1 MEGKVKKFYLLSRRE
16 NYLYY
21 KQNHKYMRKKI
32 VAGNWKMNTTYEEG
46 EKLIASIIEKK
57 SAVKAD
63 VTLIIAPPFTHLCC
77 FAEPLQKAGIGISA
91 QNCANHE
98 AGAYTGEVSASMLAS
113 IDVQYCIIGH
123 SERREY
129 YGDTNEILLEK
140 VKLALKHGLKPI
152 FCIGEKLNER
162 EAGKQFE
169 VVKTQLQ
176 TVINQLSAEDFEKI
190 IIAYEPVWAIG
201 TGKTATS
208 AQAQEVHA
216 YIRKVLKEKFGAAAD
231 NTAILYGGSCN
242 PTTAP
247 ELFGQADIDG
257 GLIGGASLKADDFI
271 AVAKAF

>member
-1 MEGKVKKFYLLSRRE
+1 
-16 NYLYY
+16 
-21 KQNHKYMRKKI
+21 MRNKI
-32 VAGNWKMNTTYEEG
+32 VAGNWKMNTTYDEG
-46 EKLIASIIEKK
+46 ENLIKGIIEKK
-57 SAVKAD
+57 STVKSD
-63 VTLIIAPPFTHLCC
+63 VTLIVAPPFTHLCC
-77 FAEPLQKAGIGISA
+77 FAEPLQKAGVGISA

-98 AGAYTGEVSASMLAS
+98 KGAYTGEISAAMLAS

-129 YGDTNEILLEK
+129 YGETNDILLEK
-140 VKLALKHGLKPI
+140 VKLALKYNLTPI
-152 FCIGEKLNER
+152 FCIGEKLSER

-176 TVINQLSAEDFEKI
+176 TVVSQLSAVDFAKI

-216 YIRKVLKEKFGAAAD
+216 YIRTVLKETFGAAAD
-231 NTAILYGGSCN
+231 NTSILYGGSCN
-242 PTTAP
+242 PATAP
-247 ELFGQADIDG
+247 ELFSQPDIDG

-271 AVAKAF
+271 AVASAF